1 MVMWEIIMFFL
12 LKNYTGLHQF
22 YILMRFGRLR
32 RANGAVGIYLTW
44 FIITVCFRGR
54 LKRRREVCDG

>member
-1 MVMWEIIMFFL
+1 MWEIIMFFL
-12 LKNYTGLHQF
+12 LKDYTGLHRF
-22 YILMRFGRLR
+22 YMLMRFLRLR
-32 RANGAVGIYLTW
+32 QASGAVGICLTW